1 MAQNKP
7 TTSRL
12 QHLARAYTQSSVL
25 FAALDLELFT
35 NVAAGVAT
43 TEDLAR
49 VMAIT
54 ELNAERLVTACLA
67 MDLLQKKD
75 GRLANATDVDRYLV
89 KGKRSYAGPWMTFT
103 RPGAGRWLELTELLR
118 NQEPPARLG
127 LELDMPVEEARRY
140 HQATY
145 SVGMGAGRLFC
156 RQVDLGG
163 RRRMLDLGGG
173 SGAYCINAVQ
183 AFEGLQAIVF
193 DLPGVTEVARE
204 FIAENEVSDRV
215 TTVAGD
221 FTSDPFPD
229 GCDVVVMASN
239 LPMYNEVVIGSVV
252 GKAFEALEPGGEMH
266 LVGEMLN
273 ADGVGPLDAA
283 LWGLQEVLRNSEGKA
298 HTAAQV
304 AGYFSAAG
312 FGNVEIHDF
321 VPGVLQRVSGVK
333 GLTASSRL
341 P

>member
-1 MAQNKP
+1 MAENRP
-7 TTSRL
+7 NTTRL

-35 NVAAGVAT
+35 HVAAGIDTV
-43 TEDLAR
+43 ESLAR
-49 VMAIT
+49 AMAVT
-54 ELNAERLVTACLA
+54 ELNAERLVAVCLA
-67 MDLLQKKD
+67 MDLLRKD
-75 GRLANATDVDRYLV
+75 DERLVNATDVDRYLV
-89 KGKRSYAGPWMTFT
+89 KGKRTYAGPWMTFT

-118 NQEPPARLG
+118 NDEPPARLG
-127 LELDMPVEEARRY
+127 LELDMPIEEARRY

-156 RQVDLGG
+156 RQVDLSG

-173 SGAYCINAVQ
+173 SGAYCINAVL
-183 AFEGLQAIVF
+183 AFEGLEAIVF
-193 DLPGVTEVARE
+193 DLPGVTQVARE

-221 FTSDPFPD
+221 FTSDPLPE

-239 LPMYNEVVIGSVV
+239 LPMYNETVIAAVVRR
-252 GKAFEALEPGGEMH
+252 AYEALVPGGEMH

-273 ADGVGPLDAA
+273 ADGVGPTDAA

-298 HTAAQV
+298 HTVTQV
-304 AGYFSAAG
+304 EGYFSAAG
-312 FGNVEIHDF
+312 FGSLETHEF

-333 GLTASSRL
+333 EGSTTGR
-341 P
+341 

>member
-1 MAQNKP
+1 MGQNRP
-7 TTSRL
+7 NTTRL
-12 QHLARAYTQSSVL
+12 QHLARAYTRSSVL

-35 NVAAGVAT
+35 HVADGVAT
-43 TEDLAR
+43 VADLAP
-49 VMAIT
+49 ALGIT
-54 ELNAERLVTACLA
+54 ELNAERLVTVCLA
-67 MDLLQKKD
+67 MDLLQKQD
-75 GRLANATDVDRYLV
+75 GRLSNAADVDRYLV
-89 KGKRSYAGPWMTFT
+89 KDKRTYAGPWMTFT

-118 NQEPPARLG
+118 NQDAPARLG

-173 SGAYCINAVQ
+173 SGAYCINAVL

-215 TTVAGD
+215 ATVAGD

-239 LPMYNEVVIGSVV
+239 LPMYNDTVVAAVV
-252 GKAFEALEPGGEMH
+252 RKAYEALEPGGEMH

-273 ADGVGPLDAA
+273 ADGVGPVDAA

-304 AGYFSAAG
+304 EGYFSAAS
-312 FGNVEIHDF
+312 FGDIQTHDF
-321 VPGVLQRVSGVK
+321 VPGVLRRVSGVK
-333 GLTASSRL
+333 GPRTTGQ
-341 P
+341 